1 MQNLKIKVENDN
13 AKFKI
18 IILDILYF

>member
-18 IILDILYF
+18 IILDILHF